1 MSVSSKGSFDYK
13 YVNNPSINHPS
24 IDRNLNDSFSS
35 CESIER
41 SPLRLP
47 SSGNRSRDKISIKSE
62 PIMRKTILTE
72 QELARH
78 NSMYEQSCY
87 KEEEGKRLLECVEE
101 RCELL
106 KREFEARMKHLEE
119 QFTKTEQEFSQ
130 SRCDIEELQSLEK
143 EYINQGIQTD
153 LRCED
158 INEIE
163 VMIDN

>member
-1 MSVSSKGSFDYK
+1 
-13 YVNNPSINHPS
+13 
-24 IDRNLNDSFSS
+24 
-35 CESIER
+35 
-41 SPLRLP
+41 
-47 SSGNRSRDKISIKSE
+47 
-62 PIMRKTILTE
+62 
-72 QELARH
+72 
-78 NSMYEQSCY
+78 MYEQSCY

-163 VMIDN
+163 EVAKVMKSTSVNETIAYKFR